1 MAGNTNFP
9 NGISLAGTAVTSSA
23 AELNILDGAT
33 LSVAELNILDG
44 VTATAA
50 ELNILDGVTATA
62 AELNILDGA
71 TLSVAELNTLD
82 GVAATLTAAEL
93 NILDGVTA
101 TYDEIN
107 KLDGVISTNAQLDTK
122 VVSVPINFTANT
134 TNVFGV
140 FASDGVWTITAMSA
154 VMHAIPVSSAGT
166 ATLAIANYDL
176 STTTDDN
183 LLSTA
188 TVDAEGWTNATV
200 VDLTPTAT
208 GADLVLADGD
218 FVHATLVSNNV
229 DLTGGTGGVLT
240 VWLQKTA

>member
-44 VTATAA
+44 VTA
-50 ELNILDGVTATA
+50 
-62 AELNILDGA
+62 
-71 TLSVAELNTLD
+71 
-82 GVAATLTAAEL
+82 TAAEL